1 MLNQPYSFSE
11 RSTDLRDF
19 AAGKSQ
25 RVESVAFCIA
35 FGLDCMGLQSSKV
48 NNNTAETWSIPPSG
62 KNALCGHWIS
72 DFFITY
78 FLLDSDAAKKLFL
91 FSLLCLAPP
100 EAAPELHGGGP
111 RSRGARL
118 VPAGRGARRP
128 PVGGPVSVHLVSHR
142 PPAGAR
148 GSAWSGPG
156 EEREDVLS
164 AL

>member
-1 MLNQPYSFSE
+1 M
-11 RSTDLRDF
+11 DF
-19 AAGKSQ
+19 CDDELIFKTWNI
-25 RVESVAFCIA
+25 VESISEENQFVRSY
-35 FGLDCMGLQSSKV
+35 FGTVKR
-48 NNNTAETWSIPPSG
+48 PSG

-100 EAAPELHGGGP
+100 EAAPELHRGGT